1 MARDSDLEEE
11 LVTSVQSLANGRSLL
26 EGKSETSSHFLE
38 ATSQLPV
45 SNLGYWE
52 RTIRNELAWTV
63 GRRISLNAWSRKKLS
78 TPWLNLFNESGNQR
92 EEALDAITEGASSAF
107 LFAIMLRRL
116 NDWVPEVRQAARES
130 IKRIA
135 LRTEAEVVV
144 DALWGT
150 LPYLHSWGRWHERE
164 EEALVELV
172 CLGNISE
179 LLAARIVQSSS
190 GPAATVLSQAARA
203 PAIDRFLTNIAH
215 HSIQPAVRAKA
226 YKIVLDEQASWL
238 EGRKWVWK
246 DKYWGKGRYE
256 PVLGTRMLSVNA
268 DRLSLLRDAATDK
281 SPAVRRIA
289 GATLIAKLAELGE
302 EALPL
307 AKLLAA
313 DDYPSIAERGQFAL
327 DRIT

>member
-1 MARDSDLEEE
+1 MPRASDLEEE
-11 LVTSVQSLANGRSLL
+11 LVTSVQSLASARSLL
-26 EGKSETSSHFLE
+26 EGESEASSHFLA
-38 ATSQLPV
+38 ATSRLPV

-52 RTIRNELAWTV
+52 RTIRNELAWAV
-63 GRRISLNAWSRKKLS
+63 GRRISLNVWSRKKLS
-78 TPWLNLFNESGNQR
+78 GPWLHLFNGSGYQR
-92 EEALDAITEGASSAF
+92 EEALDAITDGAPSAF

-116 NDWVPEVRQAARES
+116 NDWVPEVRETARES
-130 IKRIA
+130 VKRNA

-150 LPYLHSWGRWHERE
+150 LPYLHSWGRWQERE
-164 EEALVELV
+164 REALVNLV
-172 CLGNISE
+172 CIGNVPE

-226 YKIVLDEQASWL
+226 YKIALDEQASWL
-238 EGRKWVWK
+238 EDRKWVWK

-256 PVLGTRMLSVNA
+256 PVLGTRILSVSA
-268 DRLSLLRDAATDK
+268 DRLSLLRDAAMDK

-289 GATLIAKLAELGE
+289 GATIIARLAELGE

-313 DDYPSIAERGQFAL
+313 DVYPSIAERGQFAL